1 MDVDVDA
8 GELCERRVECV
19 GHCRHCT
26 VPTLTSP
33 GTCLG
38 GEGGRC
44 DWCTHP
50 LEAMPEP
57 LQSKKGPPAGR
68 RRTVMHSARSHSY
81 GTKAGGPRA
90 PECQTE
96 DLQRDHQAN
105 GRPSRGGAHRQETQ
119 QGFSRASTRALAGPS
134 GANWHRRVPGRR
146 GARPSLGVCP
156 ASAAPSPALR
166 ELAQRPAWV
175 WKLIRGRSHP

>member
-1 MDVDVDA
+1 MGGPAKRGRSVRRTPGRRAWGRAESSQTVANEFGDEASRKRRRRGGDSEEETAARAKVKVMRGGRLCEKSERSSAVRSLGDDLSRSGSGMDVDVDA

-44 DWCTHP
+44 DWCTRP

-57 LQSKKGPPAGR
+57 LQSKRDRPAGR

-90 PECQTE
+90 PECQ
-96 DLQRDHQAN
+96 N
-105 GRPSRGGAHRQETQ
+105 
-119 QGFSRASTRALAGPS
+119 
-134 GANWHRRVPGRR
+134 
-146 GARPSLGVCP
+146 
-156 ASAAPSPALR
+156 
-166 ELAQRPAWV
+166 
-175 WKLIRGRSHP
+175 